1 MDSCFTATNLIA
13 VRYAAENYSEVNII
27 TFGNLNIIKCLYDWI
42 SLHNVMAP
50 KMLTMGM
57 PFRFALA
64 NAIEDTLFLLIEMRG
79 NIEEILNVSNNLRP
93 IEM

>member
-1 MDSCFTATNLIA
+1 
-13 VRYAAENYSEVNII
+13 
-27 TFGNLNIIKCLYDWI
+27 
-42 SLHNVMAP
+42 MAP

-79 NIEEILNVSNNLRP
+79 NIEEILNVSNNLRA
-93 IEM
+93 IEMREAACVVANPY